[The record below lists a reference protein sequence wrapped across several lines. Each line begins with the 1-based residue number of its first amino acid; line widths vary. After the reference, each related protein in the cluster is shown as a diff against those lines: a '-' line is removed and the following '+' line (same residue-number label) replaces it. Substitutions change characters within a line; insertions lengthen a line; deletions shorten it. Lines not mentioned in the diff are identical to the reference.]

1 LKSKVARKSFS
12 YILDLTI
19 KMATQ
24 QRLLTALP
32 IDARMEE
39 IRKSVNDFSNVII
52 LAEPG
57 AGKSTRVPPALMENS
72 KWIMLQPRRWAAKQV
87 AKRIAEEQ
95 GVVLGEEVGYQV
107 RFDSKTSAKTKLT
120 ILTEGILLRKLVQ
133 DPELTGITGIILDEF
148 HERSLDLDL
157 ALAMLKEIQDSLRP
171 DLKIIVMS
179 ATLDPTALEKYLP
192 DVCTIKVEGRTFP
205 VEKKYLGE
213 VRVSTAVSQALEEVD
228 GDVLVFLPGAFEIE
242 RAVRDISEQNS
253 GNRNLEVLP
262 LYSSLTD
269 AEQKRIFE
277 PSTKRRVI
285 CATNIAET
293 SITLPKIKAV
303 VDSGWGKVMRT
314 DPQMGEDRLETL
326 RISRASSE
334 QRAGRAGRVSAGIC
348 YRLWTE
354 GEQGQLRNFET
365 PEVHRVNLSKAI
377 LFLADYGVT
386 NFQKFTWFELP
397 KSSMLDWA
405 LRELEQFQFLKKG
418 KITERGRLALRF
430 PLSPKFAQMVLV
442 ADAHGKKEFAARI
455 CAYLENR
462 PAMDEVED
470 EGVLIRKLNQLGG
483 SAKLSAEQ
491 IFGTNGGVPMLS
503 SDEMELFQ
511 KILIE
516 AWPDQVFIENRRV
529 GRRRVVSKKGALPRF
544 GFILSSMEKLEKGS
558 PQIEVRSFIPLD
570 EKIILYHTQKR
581 KNEFWDESLEKVRAQ
596 EGLFF
601 QDIEI
606 GELREAQAEPS
617 RAGIVLKEYILKKPI
632 EIFNRQ
638 ERFAHWYERVQF
650 YNSTRKPEENKM
662 EWSWGDVLESL
673 GSGKTKLTQ
682 ILEEPVVDYIEGMLD
697 SGFVQRFQESVPAK
711 IEVPSGSSHKIDY
724 STDIPKLSVRLQE
737 VFGWLETPKI
747 ADGRKGLLME
757 LLSPGFKPIQL
768 TSDLK
773 SFWSNAYFEV
783 RKELKI
789 RYPKHSWP
797 EDPLTAKAEAKGR
810 RRF

>member
-1 LKSKVARKSFS
+1 
-12 YILDLTI
+12 
-19 KMATQ
+19 MATKQ
-24 QRLLTALP
+24 TLLTLP
-32 IDARMEE
+32 IDVRMIE
-39 IRKSVNDFSNVII
+39 IEKSIQDFSNVII

-57 AGKSTRVPPALMENS
+57 AGKSTRVPPALISNS
-72 KWIMLQPRRWAAKQV
+72 KWLMLQPRRWAAKQV

-95 GVVLGEEVGYQV
+95 GFVLGEEVGYQV

-133 DPELTGITGIILDEF
+133 DPELSGIAGVILDEF

-157 ALAMLKEIQDSLRP
+157 ALAILKEIQESLRP

-179 ATLDPTALEKYLP
+179 ATLDPSALEKYLP
-192 DVCTIKVEGRTFP
+192 DVSTIRVEGRTFP

-213 VRVSTAVSQALEEVD
+213 VRVSSAVTKALEETD

-242 RAVRDISEQNS
+242 RAVREIRDQHSHD
-253 GNRNLEVLP
+253 RNLEVLP
-262 LYSSLTD
+262 LYSSLSD
-269 AEQKRIFE
+269 SDQKRIFE
-277 PSTKRRVI
+277 PSTRRRVI

-303 VDSGWGKVMRT
+303 IDSGWGKVMRT

-348 YRLWTE
+348 YRLWSE
-354 GEQGQLRNFET
+354 AEQSQLRSFET
-365 PEVHRVNLSKAI
+365 PEIHRVNLSKAI

-386 NFQKFTWFELP
+386 EFEKFSWFDLP
-397 KSSMLDWA
+397 KSSMLQWA
-405 LRELEQFQFLKKG
+405 LRELHQFHFLKEN

-430 PLSPKFAQMVLV
+430 PLSPKYSQMVLV
-442 ADAHGKKEFAARI
+442 AESHHQKAFAARL

-462 PAMDEVED
+462 PSQDEIED
-470 EGVLIRKLNQLGG
+470 ESVLLRKLNQING

-491 IFGTNGGVPMLS
+491 IFGSGSLPLLS
-503 SDEMELFQ
+503 ESDLISFQ
-511 KILIE
+511 DILIE
-516 AWPDQVFIENRRV
+516 AWPEQVFIENRRV
-529 GRRRVVSKKGALPRF
+529 GRRRVVSRKGALPRF
-544 GFILSSMEKLEKGS
+544 GFILSSMEKTEKGS

-570 EKIILYHTQKR
+570 EKVIQANLVRR
-581 KNEFWDESLEKVRAQ
+581 KNEYWDEKLEKVRAQ
-596 EGLFF
+596 EGMFF
-601 QDIEI
+601 EDLEI
-606 GELREAQAEPS
+606 GELREVPVDPTLAP
-617 RAGIVLKEYILKKPI
+617 IVLREYILKNPH
-632 EIFNRQ
+632 EIFLRQ

-650 YNSTRKPEENKM
+650 FNATRTEKEKKL
-662 EWSWGDVLESL
+662 EWSWSDVLDSF
-673 GSGKTKLTQ
+673 SGNKTKLTQ
-682 ILEEPVVDYIEGMLD
+682 MLDEPVVDYIQGMMD
-697 SGFVQRFQESVPAK
+697 SNLLEHFEAQVPEK
-711 IEVPSGSSHKIDY
+711 LEVPSGSFHKVDY
-724 STDIPKLSVRLQE
+724 TGDVPKLSVRLQE

-747 ADGRKGLLME
+747 AGGRKGLLME

-768 TSDLK
+768 TSDLR

-783 RKELKI
+783 KKELKI